1 MKNKKYYTV
10 GEQNTIEKYY
20 NVGEQNTIEK
30 W

>member
-20 NVGEQNTIEK
+20 TVGEQNTIEK
-30 W
+30 S